1 MFDFTDSANPVEIAF
16 YDRGPFNGT
25 QRQTAGFWSTYWYNG
40 EIVASDIG
48 RGLDVFTLA
57 ESAHMSAAE
66 IAAAGEIQFGRVNA
80 QGQREYSWGPSFNV
94 IEAFGDQLGRTGD
107 ARDAKVRLR
116 VQSFLDSATAAT
128 SRMQLLAASR
138 YAEYIADNIDP
149 ATDNGLIEALELMA
163 DHLYGQARPE

>member
-1 MFDFTDSANPVEIAF
+1 VP
-16 YDRGPFNGT
+16 R
-25 QRQTAGFWSTYWYNG
+25 
-40 EIVASDIG
+40 
-48 RGLDVFTLA
+48 
-57 ESAHMSAAE
+57 
-66 IAAAGEIQFGRVNA
+66 AGEIQFGRVNA

-163 DHLYGQARPE
+163 DHLYDQARPE